1 MLSLKE
7 KICSKYPWKGPKT
20 WVTRFVTN
28 LIQQADFRQ
37 LEYSLSIFMTCE
49 IVYLGPMPATYIDK
63 VEELH
68 SSRIVLQQGKQK
80 QWVDSLLHLFK
91 VLTLLS

>member
-7 KICSKYPWKGPKT
+7 KNLLHIPGRAQKHG
-20 WVTRFVTN
+20 VTRFVTN

-80 QWVDSLLHLFK
+80 Q
-91 VLTLLS
+91 